1 VKAFPDK
8 LPRATAADMKQMRMA
23 DVVCMEN
30 SVTFPMHTT
39 RGQNTREHHM
49 IRARRVKKEKTTV
62 MQWLAVSRM
71 PNTLPAGSVVTIT
84 RIAPG
89 NGLDDDNLSG
99 SCKSIRDAAAAWVGV
114 DDRHRHLV
122 RYAYAQERGAWGV
135 RIEWK
140 AP

>member
-1 VKAFPDK
+1 VKAFHDK
-8 LPRATAADMKQMRMA
+8 LPRATLADMKQMRMA
-23 DVVCMEN
+23 EVVCTEN
-30 SVTFPMHTT
+30 SVTFPMHTA
-39 RGQNTREHHM
+39 RGQNAREHHM
-49 IRARRVKKEKTTV
+49 IRARRVKKEKKAV
-62 MQWLAVSRM
+62 AQWLLVSRM
-71 PNTLPAGSVVTIT
+71 PKTLPAGSVVTIT

-99 SCKSIRDAAAAWVGV
+99 SAKAVRDAVAAWIGV

-122 RYAYAQERGAWGV
+122 RYEYAQERGAWGV